1 MAQDYRALDT
11 FPAIKKFAI
20 NGTTCV
26 QVFIPNDCNQVTVS
40 SESHKFF
47 VGQQGQTDGVALTT
61 DALPVAQDSSVT
73 FKIGKGRNR
82 ARSLFFESNSSSDNL
97 FIVMEEV
104 L

>member
-26 QVFIPNDCNQVTVS
+26 QVFIPNDCNQVTVT

-47 VGQQGQTDGVALTT
+47 VGQQGQTDGQALTA
-61 DALPVAQDSSVT
+61 DALTVAQDSSVT

-82 ARSLFFESNSSSDNL
+82 ARSLFFESNSTSDNL
-97 FIVMEEV
+97 FIIMEEV
-104 L
+104 I

>member
-20 NGTTCV
+20 NGTTCTE
-26 QVFIPNDCNQVTVS
+26 VFIPNDCNQVKVS

-47 VGQQGQTDGVALTT
+47 VGQQGQTDGQALTA
-61 DALPVAQDSSVT
+61 DALPVAQNGSVT

-82 ARSLFFESNSSSDNL
+82 ARSLFFESNSTSDNL

-104 L
+104 I